1 MGPRV
6 EALNFDLL
14 FAFTATWKRLSDL
27 RCSPFM
33 TLNIYNNNNHNN
45 DNSESF
51 CSNFSSYEWKN
62 IPSSDIETP
71 PNETLG

>member
-27 RCSPFM
+27 RFSPFM
-33 TLNIYNNNNHNN
+33 TLNIYNNNHKN
-45 DNSESF
+45 DNSDS
-51 CSNFSSYEWKN
+51 
-62 IPSSDIETP
+62 IT
-71 PNETLG
+71 